1 MKVAE
6 QTDEEEEEPFDDED
20 DEEKDE
26 IAHLAKKI
34 SKAWIKRK
42 KMKGFVPKKDKKE
55 KEKQSEIICY
65 KYKESGHLRL
75 ECPKLKK
82 SSKKKEHKKK
92 VMMATCDDLDEEQE
106 GADY

>member
-1 MKVAE
+1 MNEATEETNRKGKSIALKSIQRRSSSSKAMKAAE

-55 KEKQSEIICY
+55 KEK
-65 KYKESGHLRL
+65 
-75 ECPKLKK
+75 
-82 SSKKKEHKKK
+82 
-92 VMMATCDDLDEEQE
+92 
-106 GADY
+106 